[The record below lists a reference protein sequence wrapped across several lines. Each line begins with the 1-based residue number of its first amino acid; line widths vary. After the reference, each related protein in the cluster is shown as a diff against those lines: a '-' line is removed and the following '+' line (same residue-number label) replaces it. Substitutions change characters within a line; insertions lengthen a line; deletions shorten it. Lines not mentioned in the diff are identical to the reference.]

1 MEVPGK
7 SKKLKSSKRQVI
19 PSDHSYAFPLTH
31 YPPKQG
37 IPLSQWATEYYSEN
51 YTAFTVFSSC
61 FLTCPLTWLTPGTVG
76 RVSVCE
82 GKHSRTLT
90 VFTPEW
96 CPLPPMPIPL
106 PTPSLSE
113 VTLPGANLLVSTVL
127 QWDESPLN
135 PLTFTQ
141 ARSFTNGSIH
151 PCYLLCFHCSVLL
164 PNASQTITLYPDT
177 QLHCRVNKVVS
188 FFFFSCHQNI
198 RDTITLW

>member
-1 MEVPGK
+1 M
-7 SKKLKSSKRQVI
+7 
-19 PSDHSYAFPLTH
+19 
-31 YPPKQG
+31 
-37 IPLSQWATEYYSEN
+37 
-51 YTAFTVFSSC
+51 
-61 FLTCPLTWLTPGTVG
+61 CPLMWLTPGTVG

-82 GKHSRTLT
+82 GKHSRALT

-141 ARSFTNGSIH
+141 ARSFTNDSIH
-151 PCYLLCFHCSVLL
+151 PCYLLCFHRSVLL
-164 PNASQTITLYPDT
+164 PNASQAIMLYPDT

-188 FFFFSCHQNI
+188 FFFPATKIFL
-198 RDTITLW
+198 TLLPSDKWF